1 MGACSVLFCFV
12 LLHIV
17 ELVIELLGSST
28 SAFRHRVVQPK
39 NLWESVQAE
48 AKLQQCEAR
57 ES

>member
-1 MGACSVLFCFV
+1 M
-12 LLHIV
+12 V

-48 AKLQQCEAR
+48 AKLQQCEVR